1 RRGVRRPAVA
11 AAQGEAGDRGGC
23 RQRRARR
30 VAAAA
35 RALWHARDPGGGR
48 RRRRGADELV
58 RAQARVRPA
67 RSRWARASRGTARMT
82 LWHLI
87 LLASIAVLAI
97 KLLGYAVPPRLFDQP
112 RPRRTLELLTV
123 SLLAGL
129 VAVQT
134 LGGGEGIVLDAR
146 I

>member
-1 RRGVRRPAVA
+1 
-11 AAQGEAGDRGGC
+11 
-23 RQRRARR
+23 
-30 VAAAA
+30 
-35 RALWHARDPGGGR
+35 
-48 RRRRGADELV
+48 
-58 RAQARVRPA
+58 
-67 RSRWARASRGTARMT
+67 MT

-97 KLLGYAVPPRLFDQP
+97 KLVGYAVPPRLFERP

-134 LGGGEGIVLDAR
+134 LGDGAAVVLDAR
-146 I
+146 IPAVLVAGALFAVRAPFIAAVLAAAATAALLRAFAGFA

>member
-1 RRGVRRPAVA
+1 
-11 AAQGEAGDRGGC
+11 
-23 RQRRARR
+23 
-30 VAAAA
+30 
-35 RALWHARDPGGGR
+35 
-48 RRRRGADELV
+48 
-58 RAQARVRPA
+58 
-67 RSRWARASRGTARMT
+67 MT

-97 KLLGYAVPPRLFDQP
+97 KLVGYAVPPRLFERP

-134 LGGGEGIVLDAR
+134 LGAGAAVVLDAR
-146 I
+146 IPAVAVAAGLFAVRAPFIVAVLGAAVTAALLRAFAGFA

>member
-1 RRGVRRPAVA
+1 
-11 AAQGEAGDRGGC
+11 
-23 RQRRARR
+23 
-30 VAAAA
+30 
-35 RALWHARDPGGGR
+35 
-48 RRRRGADELV
+48 
-58 RAQARVRPA
+58 
-67 RSRWARASRGTARMT
+67 MT

-97 KLLGYAVPPRLFDQP
+97 KLIGYAVPQRLFEKP

-134 LGGGEGIVLDAR
+134 LGGGEGLVLDAR
-146 I
+146 IPAVLVAAGLFAVRAPFIVAVIAAAAVAALLRQFAGLA